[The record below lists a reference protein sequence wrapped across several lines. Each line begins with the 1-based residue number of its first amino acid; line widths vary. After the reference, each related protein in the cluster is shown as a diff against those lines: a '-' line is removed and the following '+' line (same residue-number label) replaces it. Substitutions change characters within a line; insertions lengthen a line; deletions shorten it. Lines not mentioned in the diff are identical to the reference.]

1 VFSGDGMKVLPDR
14 SDYFIM
20 ATFSLNLPLSVVMTR
35 MYIPF
40 DWVGLVMAK
49 GGDDTGKPQPSL
61 AVTITFPAEVASG
74 VTVTVRG
81 REVSPLAVVT
91 QRPEGKVQI

>member
-40 DWVGLVMAK
+40 DALLRSIVVAPFIPVPYCRDRVLFFSMQ
-49 GGDDTGKPQPSL
+49 DDFT
-61 AVTITFPAEVASG
+61 AEG
-74 VTVTVRG
+74 V
-81 REVSPLAVVT
+81 SFCKQLIFNA
-91 QRPEGKVQI
+91 